1 MRKVTISACQ
11 FRVER
16 TKSFDDFKNQVV
28 ELIEQ
33 VPQQS
38 DYVIFPELF
47 TVGLLTS
54 FPNSEKLTARDLI
67 LIDKYTDDY
76 KQPFIELA
84 VEKKQV
90 IIGGS
95 HLERRDDKYYN
106 IAYIFKPD
114 GTYIE
119 HKKTHIFP
127 SESDWKTSEGDE
139 LAVFEIG
146 PAKIALAVCYEAEI
160 PEISRIYSING
171 AEIIFC
177 PSYTFTEHGFWRVRH
192 CAQARCIENQVYF
205 VHCPTVGEPGTPL
218 PNGFGRAS
226 ILSPCDSAWSPNG
239 IVSEGETNKNMVV
252 TGTVDIDELYVNR
265 KTGAAT
271 TFVDRTRRENIYTKY
286 EPYRSYNRKK

>member
-16 TKSFDDFKNQVV
+16 APSFDAFKQQVT
-28 ELIEQ
+28 ELMDQ
-33 VPQQS
+33 VPPQS

-54 FPNSEKLTARDLI
+54 FEGSDAYSAADLVK
-67 LIDKYTDDY
+67 IDQYTEDY
-76 KQPFIELA
+76 KHLFGKLA
-84 VEKKQV
+84 KDRQQV
-90 IIGGS
+90 IIAGS
-95 HLERRDDKYYN
+95 HLERRGDKYYN

-114 GTYIE
+114 GTYVE

-127 SESDWKTSEGDE
+127 AEANWQTSEGDE
-139 LAVFEIG
+139 LQVYDIG

-160 PEISRIYSING
+160 PEISRIHSING

-177 PSYTFTEHGFWRVRH
+177 PSYTFTEYGFWRVRH

-205 VHCPTVGEPGTPL
+205 VHCPTVGEPGSPL

-226 ILSPCDSAWSPNG
+226 ILSPCDTAWSPDG
-239 IVSEGETNKNMVV
+239 VVAEAETNVNMVV
-252 TGTVDIDELYVNR
+252 TGVVDLDELYVNR

-271 TFVDRTRRENIYTKY
+271 TFVDRTRRENVYTRY
-286 EPYRSYNRKK
+286 EPYKSYNRK